1 MTASPAHFISVIVP
15 TYSRPLSLRRCIA
28 SLASQRYP
36 PGSFEVIVVDDG
48 GDPPAA
54 RALSSEPPR
63 SVQILLIHQPHQGAA
78 VARMAG
84 IARARGQV
92 LAFLDDDCSVPP
104 DYLGAIDRVFQTHPE
119 TQVVQV
125 KLDNAEPDNIYGQ
138 AWKFALEEA
147 LKVNLHPA
155 PGERLVCGILGG
167 VMVARR
173 DVFTEVSFDTM
184 LNRAREDADL
194 LYRLRLRNIPV
205 YYEPQIRVFNHCRRT
220 LGSYLA
226 QYFGYGR
233 GEFHL
238 RRKWGAIPPPSRYV
252 SLVSWRQLR
261 ALLKAEGVS
270 RGLPVYG
277 ALWLKRHAGLCG
289 RVYEAAAWRFPQ
301 RPVCRWGMFSWLLLT
316 TYGRRAAGL
325 CRRILRQ
332 VRATLPSRGRQHLP
346 GSSSD
351 LKQPSARRV

>member
-1 MTASPAHFISVIVP
+1 MTASPAHFISVIIP

-36 PGSFEVIVVDDG
+36 PESFEVIVVDDG

-63 SVQILLIHQPHQGAA
+63 NVQILLIHQPHQGAA

-84 IARARGQV
+84 IARTRGQV

-138 AWKFALEEA
+138 AWKFALEET
-147 LKVNLHPA
+147 LKVNVQPTA
-155 PGERLVCGILGG
+155 EGRFTCGILGG
-167 VMVARR
+167 TPVARR
-173 DVFTEVSFDTM
+173 DIFREMAFEATLS
-184 LNRAREDADL
+184 RGREDADL
-194 LYRLRLRNIPV
+194 RYQLQLRNVPV
-205 YYEPQIRVFNHCRRT
+205 YYERQIRVFHHCRET
-220 LGSYLA
+220 LWGYLA

-238 RRKWGAIPPPSRYV
+238 KRKWGASPPPFRYV
-252 SLVSWRQLR
+252 SLTSWEQLR
-261 ALLKAEGVS
+261 SLLRAEGPS
-270 RGLPVYG
+270 RGFGIYCV
-277 ALWLKRHAGLCG
+277 LWLKRHAGLWG
-289 RVYEAAAWRFPQ
+289 KLYEAAAWRFPQ
-301 RPVCRWGMFSWLLLT
+301 RGGLRWMTFGSLLLT
-316 TYGRRAAGL
+316 TYARRAIWF
-325 CRRILRQ
+325 CW
-332 VRATLPSRGRQHLP
+332 ATLKRGLPSL
-346 GSSSD
+346 GSF
-351 LKQPSARRV
+351 ARRHSPVGSGK